1 MKKKLP
7 LLIIGVFAVTAIS
20 AAAVIFTS
28 QNSVSFLLMS
38 NIEALASG
46 EGGSG
51 GCVVTTGTCTH
62 NVNGE
67 SITEPGMALE

>member
-7 LLIIGVFAVTAIS
+7 LLIISVFAVTAIS

-28 QNSVSFLLMS
+28 QNNVSSLLMS

-51 GCVVTTGTCTH
+51 GCVPASGTCTH
-62 NVNGE
+62 NVNGDTVTE
-67 SITEPGMALE
+67 SGMSLE